1 MKLSAAQSRP
11 LFAIGGPLHRVFVS
25 LASLRL
31 TVTLFALSIFI
42 ILVGTLAQTQKNMWD
57 VRADYFHCWWSWIE
71 LQVFFPAAW
80 FPDLQ
85 DLRGG
90 FPFPGGKMIGVAMA
104 VNLLAAHLFRF
115 KVQAK
120 GRSLATGTLLLLIGG
135 IFVYIVV
142 SGGGLDQQTQPGQ
155 QTDWAAVWLFF
166 KWILLALTL
175 TGLGTVGY
183 YAQKGHY
190 RSPLFWILSVPV
202 LMSAPV
208 VFWVLVSGKEA
219 YLGDAGMR
227 ILWQLMLAE
236 GASLVCLAGCLMV
249 FKRRGGVVLLHA
261 GLALIMFG
269 ELMVDLYAV
278 ESRVT
283 LAEGETA
290 TFASDSRTSELAI
303 VDRSGENADE
313 EVVVPESMLRKSQTI
328 QHPYLPFD
336 ILPVRYLSN
345 TEMSQQPDAMGRRGV
360 MLPTVKEAGKEF
372 QNPADRG
379 AGRVYAAVEAAK
391 TSGTDVQQTEDIP
404 AAYVEFRDK
413 DAPRSLG
420 TYLLTSLLK
429 DQAVEIKG
437 KKYDVALRYK
447 RIHKPFSLRLDEVRK
462 DDYIGTNIPE
472 NYSSQIR
479 LRDPVRNVDR
489 GVKIW
494 MNNPLRYAGETYY
507 QSGYN
512 ELGGKKYSTLAVVTN
527 MGWMIPYVGCMLVAT
542 GLLAHFSITLTRFLK
557 RQAAA
562 PTVSGTD
569 SGQRR
574 MHSRWAMVVFPTVV
588 LLAGIGW
595 IATRAVPRTEK
606 PDELHVNAF
615 AALPLIYQGRV
626 KPFDTVAINS
636 LRIISEKASFKDL
649 DGKTQPAQRW
659 LLETIAHTPKS
670 MDFRIFRVENFDLL
684 HTLGLS
690 RRKGFRYSYNELAP
704 QLDAFKK
711 QVALARKAGS
721 KNASLY
727 QKKVLE
733 LNDKIELFLALR
745 EAHRLPERA
754 GPNAELRALTMAGVA
769 AELANSKAPRAIPAT
784 SSERQWEPLSTTLTA
799 NWVKEIA
806 KEKKIDS
813 TDKLAATIAKDIF
826 SEQYINQLVE
836 NRIMQFIEQ
845 IVQTQNPN
853 LSQNEMR
860 EYAQRAAANLPDD
873 MRQSLEPTA
882 RQEVLA
888 GRQRVESELA
898 KSLQT
903 VNGGTDLNRPSN
915 SLADKMAVALTAY
928 KRGDAPAFN
937 QAVLDYRTA
946 MDAEKPQALTKA
958 SSWTHR
964 GVESIFG
971 SFYGFESRFN
981 QFDPFTLASV
991 FYLVAFIFGVLGLL
1005 IWQAP
1010 LQRCALW
1017 LMLLGFAVQTIAI
1030 VARIYISG
1038 RPPVTNLYSSAVFIG
1053 WGCVLLAIVL
1063 EWIYRMGIGTILGT
1077 VVGFLTLRVAY
1088 GLAADGDT
1096 FVVLQAVLD
1105 TQFWLAT
1112 HVVAITLGYSTTFLA
1127 GGLGILYILF
1137 LLASKLGATFP
1148 DNARDALPRMIYGV
1162 LCFAI
1167 FFSFV
1172 GTVLGGLWA
1181 DDSWGR
1187 FWGWDPKENGA
1198 LMIVLWNA
1206 LILHAR
1212 WAGLI
1217 RARGIAVLAVAGNI
1231 VTAWSWFGVNELGVG
1246 LHSYGFTE
1254 GVLVN
1259 LAWFVLSQLLIIGIG
1274 CLPLDQ
1280 PPRNRRPK
1288 AARTALR

>member
-1 MKLSAAQSRP
+1 MKSSKNQSWLLPATDGSLYR
-11 LFAIGGPLHRVFVS
+11 IFVS

-71 LQVFFPAAW
+71 LRVFFPAAW
-80 FPDLQ
+80 FPEWQ
-85 DLRGG
+85 QVRGG
-90 FPFPGGKMIGVAMA
+90 FPFPGGKLIGVAMA

-120 GRSLATGTLLLLIGG
+120 GRSLIVGTLLLLVGT
-135 IFVYIVV
+135 IFVYLVV
-142 SGGGLDQQTQPGQ
+142 SGGGLDNQTKSGQ
-155 QTDWAAVWLFF
+155 QTDWGSVWLFF
-166 KWILLALTL
+166 KWILFALAV
-175 TGLGTVGY
+175 TGLGAVVY
-183 YAQKGHY
+183 YAKQGHY
-190 RSPLFWILSVPV
+190 RLPLFWILSTPV
-202 LMSAPV
+202 LLSATV

-236 GASLVCLAGCLMV
+236 GASLVCLAGCLLV

-290 TFASDSRTSELAI
+290 MFASDSRTSELAI
-303 VDRSGENADE
+303 VDRSGENTDE
-313 EVVVPESMLRKSQTI
+313 EVVVPESMLRGSQEI
-328 QHPYLPFD
+328 QHPFLPFD
-336 ILPVRYLSN
+336 IVPVRYYSN
-345 TEMSQQPDAMGRRGV
+345 TQMSQQPDSMGRRGM
-360 MLPTVKEAGKEF
+360 MLPTVKELGKDF
-372 QNPADRG
+372 KNPADRG
-379 AGRVYAAVEAAK
+379 AGQVYAALEAAK
-391 TSGTDVQQTEDIP
+391 TSGTDAQQTEDIP

-413 DAPRSLG
+413 DTPQSLG
-420 TYLLTSLLK
+420 TYLITSLLK
-429 DQAVEIKG
+429 DQAVEIGG

-462 DDYIGTNIPE
+462 DDYLGTNIPQ

-489 GVKIW
+489 SVKIW

-512 ELGGKKYSTLAVVTN
+512 ELGGKKYTTLAVVTN

-557 RQAAA
+557 RQASVT
-562 PTVSGTD
+562 TVTNGD
-569 SGQRR
+569 LELHR
-574 MHSRWAMVVFPTVV
+574 MHSKWSMVVFPSIV
-588 LLAGIGW
+588 LLFGLGW
-595 IATRAVPRTEK
+595 IATRAVPRSEK
-606 PDELHVNAF
+606 SDEPHVEAF

-636 LRIISEKASFKDL
+636 LRIISEKATFKDL
-649 DGKTQPAQRW
+649 AGKSQPAQRW
-659 LLETIAHTPKS
+659 LLETIAHTPDS
-670 MDFRIFRVENFDLL
+670 MDFRIFRIENFDLL
-684 HTLGLS
+684 HTLGLT
-690 RRKGFRYSYNELAP
+690 RRKGFRYAYNELAP
-704 QLDAFKK
+704 KLDAFKR

-745 EAHRLPERA
+745 EAHRLPDRT

-769 AELANSKAPRAIPAT
+769 AELANSKAPRAIPSP
-784 SSERQWEPLSTTLTA
+784 SSQRQWEPLSTTLTA
-799 NWVKEIA
+799 NWVRDIA
-806 KEKKIDS
+806 KQRDIDS
-813 TDKLAATIAKDIF
+813 TDKLAAQIAEDVF
-826 SEQYINQLVE
+826 SEEYIEQLVQSQ
-836 NRIMQFIEQ
+836 IMRFIEQ

-853 LSQNEMR
+853 LSSSEMR
-860 EYAQRAAANLPDD
+860 EYVQRAAANLPEE
-873 MRQSLEPTA
+873 MRKSLEPTA
-882 RQEVLA
+882 RQEVMS
-888 GRQRVESELA
+888 GRKRVETELA
-898 KSLQT
+898 NSLRT
-903 VNGGTDLNRPSN
+903 VNGGADLNRPRN
-915 SLADKMAVALTAY
+915 ELADQMAVVLTAY
-928 KRGDAPAFN
+928 KSGDATAFN
-937 QAVLDYRTA
+937 EAVFNYQTA
-946 MDAEKPQALTKA
+946 IDAEKPEALTKKP
-958 SSWTHR
+958 SWTHR
-964 GVESIFG
+964 GVERFFG

-991 FYLVAFIFGVLGLL
+991 FYLVAFVFGVLGLL
-1005 IWQAP
+1005 IWRAP
-1010 LQRCALW
+1010 LQRAALW
-1017 LMLLGFAVQTIAI
+1017 LMLLAFAVQTIAI
-1030 VARIYISG
+1030 LARIYISG

-1077 VVGFLTLRVAY
+1077 VVGFLTLRVAF

-1137 LLASKLGATFP
+1137 LLGSRFGATFP
-1148 DNARDALPRMIYGV
+1148 NNARDALPRMIYGV

-1259 LAWFVLSQLLIIGIG
+1259 LTWFVLSQLLIIGIG
-1274 CLPLDQ
+1274 CLPLEKST
-1280 PPRNRRPK
+1280 K
-1288 AARTALR
+1288 APHAPVG